1 MPKSLISLRALVL
14 AWDDFWTLRYMEE
27 NGQLFKPVY
36 QALGCEYNK

>member
-36 QALGCEYNK
+36 QALGYEYNK